1 MWPCRALL
9 SCCLAGLLVGHA
21 ATALSSD
28 KVVSRIAFGSCAK
41 QQLPQPIW
49 SSIGA
54 SRPDVFLFL
63 GDAIYGDWDGTNVF
77 TPTPE
82 TLKRDWDALGAKPEF
97 QKFRAKVPI
106 LATWDNHDYGK
117 YDGGAEFT
125 LKELSKQLFLDFFG
139 EPDDSKRRSRPGI
152 YHSKTFGPAGKRL
165 QIILLDTRWFKS
177 PYIKDTRSEEEK
189 AKLNIRGQYLPNSA
203 PEATLL
209 GNGQWTWLEEE
220 LRKPADLRL
229 IASSTQI
236 IADEKGMEEWGNFPM
251 ERKRLFDLIKK
262 TSAEGVIFLSGNV
275 HYAEISAS
283 DEGPYRIHDFT
294 SSGMTHSNPDY
305 ARMRNMRRLAGPFY
319 ELNFGLI
326 EIDWEAR
333 PAPQIALKAIGADGS
348 VAFEEALSL
357 LDLR

>member
-1 MWPCRALL
+1 
-9 SCCLAGLLVGHA
+9 
-21 ATALSSD
+21 
-28 KVVSRIAFGSCAK
+28 
-41 QQLPQPIW
+41 
-49 SSIGA
+49 
-54 SRPDVFLFL
+54 
-63 GDAIYGDWDGTNVF
+63 
-77 TPTPE
+77 
-82 TLKRDWDALGAKPEF
+82 
-97 QKFRAKVPI
+97 
-106 LATWDNHDYGK
+106 
-117 YDGGAEFT
+117 
-125 LKELSKQLFLDFFG
+125 
-139 EPDDSKRRSRPGI
+139 
-152 YHSKTFGPAGKRL
+152 
-165 QIILLDTRWFKS
+165 
-177 PYIKDTRSEEEK
+177 
-189 AKLNIRGQYLPNSA
+189 
-203 PEATLL
+203 
-209 GNGQWTWLEEE
+209 
-220 LRKPADLRL
+220 
-229 IASSTQI
+229 
-236 IADEKGMEEWGNFPM
+236 MEEWGNFPM